1 MPNESVSERNLNP
14 RVRDLRICDRR
25 SLRADRPL
33 GAGPR
38 RWKTMGVPDR
48 WPNYSKVRFRSDQH
62 RANGAPEGSVGY
74 IVEVYDDAY
83 EVEVTEPGTGE
94 TLFLGAVP

>member
-1 MPNESVSERNLNP
+1 MRMQPPIGALFGP
-14 RVRDLRICDRR
+14 T
-25 SLRADRPL
+25 DRPV
-33 GAGPR
+33 GAGTR

-74 IVEVYDDAY
+74 IVEVYDP
-83 EVEVTEPGTGE
+83 TW
-94 TLFLGAVP
+94 LN

>member
-1 MPNESVSERNLNP
+1 
-14 RVRDLRICDRR
+14 
-25 SLRADRPL
+25 
-33 GAGPR
+33 
-38 RWKTMGVPDR
+38 VPDR

-83 EVEVTEPGTGE
+83 EVEVTRNRKLAKRCSSEP
-94 TLFLGAVP
+94 FLTPTST